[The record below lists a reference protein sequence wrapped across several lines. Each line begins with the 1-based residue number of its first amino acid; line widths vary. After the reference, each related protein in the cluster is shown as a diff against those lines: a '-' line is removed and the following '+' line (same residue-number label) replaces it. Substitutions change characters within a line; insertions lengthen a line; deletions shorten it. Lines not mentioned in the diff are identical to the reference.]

1 MKIGTVKGFN
11 LRKGYGFIHPDDGGP
26 NIFVHMSAVEIAG
39 MNDLKEGQ
47 RVIFEIQRDERTGNA
62 SAVSL
67 KAVVFAT
74 TQHLDGRFATTNP
87 FDIIAA
93 FISSTMSAV
102 SATSRL
108 KPPDQENPYRPNTS
122 SASFGRDLTSGWHY
136 GQWLC
141 VPRKQVGH
149 MAAPTSVAEALK
161 NPRQRGAVHT
171 GSI

>member
-1 MKIGTVKGFN
+1 MKIETVKRFN

-47 RVIFEIQRDERTGNA
+47 RVIFFQRDERTGNA

-74 TQHLDGRFATTNP
+74 TPHLDGRFATTNP
-87 FDIIAA
+87 LDIIAA

-102 SATSRL
+102 SQIE
-108 KPPDQENPYRPNTS
+108 K
-122 SASFGRDLTSGWHY
+122 
-136 GQWLC
+136 
-141 VPRKQVGH
+141 
-149 MAAPTSVAEALK
+149 
-161 NPRQRGAVHT
+161 
-171 GSI
+171 